1 MPASSAA
8 EIARAFTQAWTS
20 GDMATAATYLAD
32 DVTFDGPI
40 NHSRGKQ
47 DYLTGLS
54 AFAQRA
60 SDLNILAA
68 LGDDEQAVIIYELT
82 TGPHRVAYA
91 ERLTC
96 RDGKIQTD
104 RLIFDSYPMR
114 SGQPS

>member
-1 MPASSAA
+1 MPSSTA
-8 EIARAFTQAWTS
+8 EIARAFTQAWTR
-20 GDMATAATYLAD
+20 GDMETAADYLAD

-47 DYLTGLS
+47 EYIAGLS

-60 SDLNILAA
+60 SDLNILAV
-68 LGDDEQAVIIYELT
+68 LGDDDQAMIMYELT
-82 TGPHRVAYA
+82 TGPHRATYV
-91 ERLTC
+91 ERLTLH
-96 RDGKIQTD
+96 DGKIQTD

>member
-1 MPASSAA
+1 MPSTTA
-8 EIARAFTQAWTS
+8 EIARTFTQAWTS
-20 GDMATAATYLAD
+20 GDMTTAANYLAD
-32 DVTFDGPI
+32 DVTFDGPV

-68 LGDDEQAVIIYELT
+68 LGDDEQAMIMYEMT
-82 TGPHRVAYA
+82 TGPHRTTYV
-91 ERLTC
+91 ERLTF

-114 SGQPS
+114 SGQPG